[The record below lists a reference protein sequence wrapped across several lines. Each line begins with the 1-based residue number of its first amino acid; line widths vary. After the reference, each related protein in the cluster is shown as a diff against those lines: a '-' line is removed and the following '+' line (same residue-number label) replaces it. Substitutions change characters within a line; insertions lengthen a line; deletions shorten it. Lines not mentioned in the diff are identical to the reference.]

1 MRHHVVIRTLVVW
14 IGLVIP
20 AMAYAHPG
28 GRDAEGCHICRSK
41 CERYDVTPDVRHCHG
56 VKRAEEVKPAGG
68 IAFVELDTV
77 IARFDMAKDKAAELE
92 EKTRTSE
99 AELASKSQAFDR
111 DVRDFQNKVQKG
123 LVTRATAAEMEQTL
137 AQQQQNL
144 LARRD
149 EMAYNLNEEGVVA
162 QRQVL
167 EYINQY
173 LAEYNAD
180 HGYQYI
186 LARQFPGPILYSDST
201 MDITDDVVTGLN
213 AKYNAEKAK
222 K

>member
-1 MRHHVVIRTLVVW
+1 MNRISVARNTLIVTTL
-14 IGLVIP
+14 IAAGALM
-20 AMAYAHPG
+20 MA
-28 GRDAEGCHICRSK
+28 GCGK
-41 CERYDVTPDVRHCHG
+41 N
-56 VKRAEEVKPAGG
+56 KPAGISEAAANRNHGG
-68 IAFVELDTV
+68 IAYVELDSV
-77 IARFDMAKDKAAELE
+77 IANFDMAKDKATELE
-92 EKTRTSE
+92 EKTKSSE

-137 AQQQQNL
+137 QQQQQTL

-149 EMAYNLNEEGVVA
+149 EMAYNLNEESLVA

-167 EYINQY
+167 EYINMY
-173 LAEYNAD
+173 LAEFNAD
-180 HGYQYI
+180 RGFQYI
-186 LARQFPGPILYSDST
+186 LAKQFPGPILYSDTSL
-201 MDITDDVVTGLN
+201 DVTADVIAGLN

>member
-1 MRHHVVIRTLVVW
+1 MNKRSVAGNTLIIAVIIAAGALLAT
-14 IGLVIP
+14 
-20 AMAYAHPG
+20 
-28 GRDAEGCHICRSK
+28 GCGKNQAAGTGESAVSK
-41 CERYDVTPDVRHCHG
+41 NY
-56 VKRAEEVKPAGG
+56 GG
-68 IAFVELDTV
+68 IAYVELDSV
-77 IARFDMAKDKAAELE
+77 IARFDMAKDKATELE
-92 EKTRTSE
+92 EKTKNSE

-137 AQQQQNL
+137 QQQQQTL

-149 EMAYNLNEEGVVA
+149 EMAYNLNEESLVA

-173 LAEYNAD
+173 LAEFNAER
-180 HGYQYI
+180 GYSYI
-186 LARQFPGPILYSDST
+186 LAKQFPGPVLYSDT
-201 MDITDDVVTGLN
+201 TLDITVDVVAGLN
-213 AKYNAEKAK
+213 AKYSAEKAK

>member
-1 MRHHVVIRTLVVW
+1 MNKISVARNTLIIAVMIASVALMTSGCGKNKPTGADDSVVKK
-14 IGLVIP
+14 
-20 AMAYAHPG
+20 HN
-28 GRDAEGCHICRSK
+28 
-41 CERYDVTPDVRHCHG
+41 
-56 VKRAEEVKPAGG
+56 GG
-68 IAFVELDTV
+68 IAYVELDSV
-77 IARFDMAKDKAAELE
+77 IANFDMAKDKTTELE
-92 EKTRTSE
+92 EKTKSSE

-137 AQQQQNL
+137 QQQQQTL

-149 EMAYNLNEEGVVA
+149 EMAYNLNEESLVA

-167 EYINQY
+167 EYINTY
-173 LAEYNAD
+173 LVEFNAD
-180 HGYQYI
+180 RGYQYI
-186 LARQFPGPILYSDST
+186 LAKQFPGPVLFSDT
-201 MDITDDVVTGLN
+201 TLDVTTDVIAGLN

>member
-1 MRHHVVIRTLVVW
+1 M
-14 IGLVIP
+14 
-20 AMAYAHPG
+20 MA
-28 GRDAEGCHICRSK
+28 GCGK
-41 CERYDVTPDVRHCHG
+41 N
-56 VKRAEEVKPAGG
+56 KPAGVNEAAANRNHGG
-68 IAFVELDTV
+68 IAYVELDSV
-77 IARFDMAKDKAAELE
+77 IANFDMAKDKATELE
-92 EKTRTSE
+92 EKTKSSE

-137 AQQQQNL
+137 QQQQQTL

-149 EMAYNLNEEGVVA
+149 EMAYNLNEESLVA

-167 EYINQY
+167 EYINMY
-173 LAEYNAD
+173 LAEFNAD
-180 HGYQYI
+180 RGFQYI
-186 LARQFPGPILYSDST
+186 LAKQFPGPILYSDTSL
-201 MDITDDVVTGLN
+201 DVTADVIAGLN

>member
-1 MRHHVVIRTLVVW
+1 MNRISVARNILIITVIVVAGALIMT
-14 IGLVIP
+14 
-20 AMAYAHPG
+20 
-28 GRDAEGCHICRSK
+28 GCGK
-41 CERYDVTPDVRHCHG
+41 N
-56 VKRAEEVKPAGG
+56 KPAGTENTVKHNLQGG
-68 IAFVELDTV
+68 IAFVELDSV
-77 IARFDMAKDKAAELE
+77 IANFDMATDKATELE
-92 EKTRTSE
+92 EKTKSSE

-137 AQQQQNL
+137 TQQQQTL

-149 EMAYNLNEEGVVA
+149 EMAYNLNEEGLVA

-173 LAEYNAD
+173 LVEFNSD
-180 HGYQYI
+180 HGFQYI
-186 LARQFPGPILYSDST
+186 LAKQFPGPILFSDST
-201 MDITDDVVTGLN
+201 LDVTNDVITGLN

>member
-1 MRHHVVIRTLVVW
+1 MS
-14 IGLVIP
+14 
-20 AMAYAHPG
+20 
-28 GRDAEGCHICRSK
+28 GCGK
-41 CERYDVTPDVRHCHG
+41 N
-56 VKRAEEVKPAGG
+56 KPAGTDGTVTRNHQGG
-68 IAFVELDTV
+68 IAFVELDSV
-77 IARFDMAKDKAAELE
+77 IANFDMAKDKATELE
-92 EKTRTSE
+92 EKTKNSE

-137 AQQQQNL
+137 TQQQQTL

-149 EMAYNLNEEGVVA
+149 EMAYNLNEEGLVA

-167 EYINQY
+167 EYINMY
-173 LAEYNAD
+173 LVEFNGD
-180 HGYQYI
+180 RGYQYI
-186 LARQFPGPILYSDST
+186 LAKQFPGPILFSDST
-201 MDITDDVVTGLN
+201 LDVTTDVIAGLN

>member
-1 MRHHVVIRTLVVW
+1 MNRISIARNTLILTVIIAAGALIMT
-14 IGLVIP
+14 
-20 AMAYAHPG
+20 
-28 GRDAEGCHICRSK
+28 GCGK
-41 CERYDVTPDVRHCHG
+41 NQTT
-56 VKRAEEVKPAGG
+56 AAGDTSDKKHQG
-68 IAFVELDTV
+68 AIVFVELDSV
-77 IARFDMAKDKAAELE
+77 IANFDMANDKATELE
-92 EKTRTSE
+92 NKTKSSE

-137 AQQQQNL
+137 TQQQQTL

-149 EMAYNLNEEGVVA
+149 EMAYNLNEESLVA

-167 EYINQY
+167 EYINLY
-173 LAEYNAD
+173 LAEFNAD
-180 HGYQYI
+180 RGYQYI
-186 LARQFPGPILYSDST
+186 LAKQFPGPVLFSDST
-201 MDITDDVVTGLN
+201 LDVTTDVIAGLN

>member
-1 MRHHVVIRTLVVW
+1 MKRISFARNTL
-14 IGLVIP
+14 IITLLIAAGALI
-20 AMAYAHPG
+20 MS
-28 GRDAEGCHICRSK
+28 GCGK
-41 CERYDVTPDVRHCHG
+41 N
-56 VKRAEEVKPAGG
+56 KPAGTDGTVTRNHQGG
-68 IAFVELDTV
+68 IAFVELDSV
-77 IARFDMAKDKAAELE
+77 IANFDMAKDKATELE
-92 EKTRTSE
+92 EKTKNSE

-137 AQQQQNL
+137 TQQQQTL

-149 EMAYNLNEEGVVA
+149 EMAYNLNEEGLVA

-167 EYINQY
+167 EYINMY
-173 LAEYNAD
+173 LVEFNGD
-180 HGYQYI
+180 RGFQYI
-186 LARQFPGPILYSDST
+186 LAKQFPGPILFSDST
-201 MDITDDVVTGLN
+201 LDVTTDVIAGLN